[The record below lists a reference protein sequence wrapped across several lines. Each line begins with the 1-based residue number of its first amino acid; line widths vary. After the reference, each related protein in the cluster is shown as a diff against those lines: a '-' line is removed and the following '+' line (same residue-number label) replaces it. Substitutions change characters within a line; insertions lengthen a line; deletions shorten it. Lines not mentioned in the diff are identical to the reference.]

1 MGIGVTEATMP
12 NIGRSGHVS
21 GQKCLRQRCGRR
33 LGKDIKAVFTS
44 TGKKNFLGD
53 EILDM
58 ENRRVKLKKDIIF
71 TTKLLNR

>member
-21 GQKCLRQRCGRR
+21 GQKYLRQRCGRR

-44 TGKKNFLGD
+44 ARKKNFLGD

-58 ENRRVKLKKDIIF
+58 ENRRVKLKKRHNFHDKIIE
-71 TTKLLNR
+71 